1 MFETYIDK
9 NKKNII
15 NSVCD
20 LITYPSISIE
30 SENPNFA
37 FGKNCSD
44 ALKYFL
50 KLADSL
56 GFRTKNVDGYCGYA
70 EFGEGNEIIGIIGH
84 LDVVP
89 AKEEDWEFSPF
100 VPTIVN
106 NCIYGRGAI
115 DDKGPVIASLYAM
128 KAVYDYCTDNDI
140 KLNKRVRLI
149 VGLNEE
155 KSWKCIEYYKKH
167 EEIPT
172 IGFSPDSDF
181 PCIYAE
187 KAVLSIILSEKISD
201 NSSIKIESIDC
212 NNNAINVVPNFCS
225 LTLKLNDNIKIED
238 IIKTL
243 KDEIDK
249 NKYEID
255 IYKIDNSRVKLTS
268 YGTSSHSAHPELGIN
283 AISKLIVLLDNTL
296 KIFGEVIP
304 LLSTFCTY
312 IGDDYLGTNMN
323 INVSDESGHLTLNTS
338 QFFIENNKL
347 NIGINLRI
355 PVHTP
360 VQNIIDTFNS
370 NFSSFDVKVLAMQE
384 GLYIDK
390 NNKLVTTL
398 CNVFNETCNTNY
410 EPKAIGGATFARAFD
425 NFICFGMN
433 FPGDKDMCH
442 QVDEYIE
449 IDKFLLATNIYAKA
463 IYKLLKDD

>member
-1 MFETYIDK
+1 
-9 NKKNII
+9 
-15 NSVCD
+15 
-20 LITYPSISIE
+20 
-30 SENPNFA
+30 
-37 FGKNCSD
+37 
-44 ALKYFL
+44 
-50 KLADSL
+50 
-56 GFRTKNVDGYCGYA
+56 
-70 EFGEGNEIIGIIGH
+70 
-84 LDVVP
+84 
-89 AKEEDWEFSPF
+89 
-100 VPTIVN
+100 
-106 NCIYGRGAI
+106 
-115 DDKGPVIASLYAM
+115 M
-128 KAVYDYCTDNDI
+128 KAVYDYCIDNNI
-140 KLNKRVRLI
+140 KINKRVRLI

-155 KSWKCIEYYKKH
+155 KAWKCIEYYKKH

-201 NSSIKIESIDC
+201 ICPIKIEAIDC
-212 NNNAINVVPNFCS
+212 NNNAINVVPSFCS
-225 LTLKLNDNIKIED
+225 LILKLDNTLKIED
-238 IIKTL
+238 IITTL
-243 KDEIDK
+243 KNEIQQ

-255 IYKIDNSRVKLTS
+255 IYKIDNTKIKLTS
-268 YGTSSHSAHPELGIN
+268 YGTSSHSAHPELGVN
-283 AISKLIVLLDNTL
+283 AISKLIVLLNNTF
-296 KIFGEVIP
+296 KTFNKNIP
-304 LLSTFCTY
+304 LLSAFTNY

-360 VQNIIDTFNS
+360 VKDIIDTFNTNFS
-370 NFSSFDVKVLAMQE
+370 NFEVKVLAIQE
-384 GLYIDK
+384 GLHIDK
-390 NNKLVTTL
+390 NDKLVTTL

-425 NFICFGMN
+425 NFVCFGMN

-442 QVDEYIE
+442 QVDEFIE
-449 IDKFLLATNIYAKA
+449 IDKLLLATNIYAKA